1 MRIVRDAFV
10 VLDYALHDEDGD
22 VIEATDEEGGRPI
35 GFVYGYGSLVSGL
48 EARLAGMAAGETRE
62 IVVPPEEGYGAWDE
76 EKEFW
81 VDRAELPAEL
91 ALDDELEATDESG
104 DEITMRMV
112 EIGEDAVLVDT
123 NHPLAGE
130 TLFFDVIV
138 RAVRKATA
146 EELAKTKANAPKARL
161 AMLPSGPPSARSD
174 APAEALA
181 SEGPSPE
188 APHALQPPSAD
199 SVATAPPGVGAPASD
214 EGVRTGHRSGKLTDD
229 EQ

>member
-1 MRIVRDAFV
+1 MNQAPPMRIARDAFV

-35 GFVYGYGSLVSGL
+35 GFVFGYGTLVGGL

-62 IVVPPEEGYGAWDE
+62 VVVPPEEGYGAWDE

-81 VDRAELPAEL
+81 VDRAELPAAL
-91 ALDDELEATDESG
+91 ALDDELEATDEAG
-104 DEITMRMV
+104 DELTMRIV

-130 TLFFDVIV
+130 TLYFDVIV
-138 RAVRKATA
+138 RAVRVATA
-146 EELAKTKANAPKARL
+146 EELFKTKAVAPKARL
-161 AMLPSGPPSARSD
+161 AVLPNGP
-174 APAEALA
+174 A
-181 SEGPSPE
+181 SEPPSPE
-188 APHALQPPSAD
+188 APHALQPPSALPE
-199 SVATAPPGVGAPASD
+199 VEAPAGRAAGGAAD
-214 EGVRTGHRSGKLTDD
+214 DQEGVRTGRRPGKLTDD

>member
-35 GFVYGYGSLVSGL
+35 GFVYGYGSLVTGL

-81 VDRAELPAEL
+81 VDRAELPAEI

-138 RAVRKATA
+138 RAVRTATA

-161 AMLPSGPPSARSD
+161 SVLSSGPSIAAAD
-174 APAEALA
+174 APS
-181 SEGPSPE
+181 SEPPSPE
-188 APHALQPPSAD
+188 APHALQPPSTPFTPAAPSGDRAD
-199 SVATAPPGVGAPASD
+199 D

>member
-35 GFVYGYGSLVSGL
+35 GFVFGYGSLVSGL

-146 EELAKTKANAPKARL
+146 EELAQTKANAPKARL
-161 AMLPSGPPSARSD
+161 AVLQGGPSNAPAD
-174 APAEALA
+174 APT

-188 APHALQPPSAD
+188 APHALQPPSTA
-199 SVATAPPGVGAPASD
+199 SVAAGDPPGD
-214 EGVRTGHRSGKLTDD
+214 EGVRTGHRPGKLTDD